1 MFERFTTDAR
11 AIVTQAQ
18 VEARRRDDHV
28 IGTQHVLLAMAR
40 VDGPTRRLLG
50 SFGLFADAI
59 DAELDRLIGSHERP
73 LDGHDAA
80 ALAQL
85 GIDLDRVR
93 DAVEQTFGEGA
104 LARAA
109 LDLEQDRRR
118 SRWGHVLRRRHRAH
132 RARQARRVGP
142 GALGGT
148 GRGGSGDNGGRGPSS
163 GHRPSASGH
172 LPFNPR
178 CKKVLELSLREALR
192 LKQKHIAAEHL
203 ALGILR
209 EGEGMACQVIV
220 ARGVTLGDLRA
231 ALEAQVLDAA

>member
-18 VEARRRDDHV
+18 AEARRRHDHV

-50 SFGLFADAI
+50 SFGLVADVI
-59 DAELDRLIGSHERP
+59 DIELDRLIGSHERP
-73 LDGHDAA
+73 LDGHDAV

-109 LDLEQDRRR
+109 LDIEQDRRR
-118 SRWGHVLRRRHRAH
+118 SRWGHVLRRRR
-132 RARQARRVGP
+132 RARRDSQGNRDSQLNQGGP
-142 GALGGT
+142 PT
-148 GRGGSGDNGGRGPSS
+148 RHRPSSS
-163 GHRPSASGH
+163 GHI
-172 LPFNPR
+172 PFNPR
-178 CKKVLELSLREALR
+178 CKKALELSLREALR
-192 LKQKHIAAEHL
+192 LKHKHIAAEHL

-220 ARGVTLGDLRA
+220 ARGVTVLDLRA